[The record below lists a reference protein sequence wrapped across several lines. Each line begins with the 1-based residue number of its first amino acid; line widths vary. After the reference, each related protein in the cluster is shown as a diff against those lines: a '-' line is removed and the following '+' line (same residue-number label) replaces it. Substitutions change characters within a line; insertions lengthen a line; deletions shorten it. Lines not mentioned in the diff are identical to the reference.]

1 MYEIGIRKISETS
14 AEIAVMEVD
23 LQRKKPILEET
34 KEEAAKLAAQIQEE
48 VKQMEPLKEVAEE
61 EEKKVNAAFV
71 KAEEIKNECE

>member
-1 MYEIGIRKISETS
+1 
-14 AEIAVMEVD
+14 MEVD